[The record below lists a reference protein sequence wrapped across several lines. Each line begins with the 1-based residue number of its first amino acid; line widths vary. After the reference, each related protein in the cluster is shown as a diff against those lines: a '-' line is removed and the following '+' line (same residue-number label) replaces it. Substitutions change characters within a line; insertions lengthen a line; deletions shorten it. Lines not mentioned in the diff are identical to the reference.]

1 MQVTG
6 EGGKGTVL
14 CQHAWA
20 MRKIYFSAKGLRFSP
35 GRNKAKEP
43 LQTRQVYPYRR
54 NRFPQNLSSL
64 STSIIKLIML
74 SQRKKSLQH
83 PSWHFQWERPSV
95 SSYPGGTWLSD
106 WWPQCIHWTCPL
118 LCCMPDSRIHPS
130 AAPPNLPEVLQNS
143 SEAWRPHWQKH
154 RGLAVLFLCS
164 GLDTSQ
170 GMGPQ
175 YCTCPEGA
183 STTTRMFSIPKSSNF
198 KASHSEE

>member
-43 LQTRQVYPYRR
+43 LQTTQVHPYRR

-74 SQRKKSLQH
+74 SQRKKSLQL

-130 AAPPNLPEVLQNS
+130 AASPQPARSPPELLGGLKTSLAETRGPGCPFPLLWPWHFSGHGTIVLHLS
-143 SEAWRPHWQKH
+143 K
-154 RGLAVLFLCS
+154 RGLHHNTHVLH
-164 GLDTSQ
+164 
-170 GMGPQ
+170 PQ
-175 YCTCPEGA
+175 
-183 STTTRMFSIPKSSNF
+183 KL
-198 KASHSEE
+198 